1 MSLKED
7 QKIGEAIENY
17 LKGIKTGE
25 EKLFEKAFHSDSVV
39 INGNENDPEKS
50 TVSISDFVKNIKKR
64 HEEGVHT
71 EEIPLGASTSYIGN
85 VGNVRLD
92 FKLIIGDLTLYGT
105 DYFNLVKRD
114 DQWKISQKIYYVTHT
129 E

>member
-7 QKIGEAIENY
+7 QNICNAIECY

-39 INGNENDPEKS
+39 INGNENDPKKS

-64 HEEGVHT
+64 HEEGIHT
-71 EEIPLGASTSYIGN
+71 EEIPLGATTSYIGN
-85 VGNVRLD
+85 IGNVRLD
-92 FKLIIGDLTLYGT
+92 FKLIIGEQTLYGT
-105 DYFNLVKRD
+105 DFFNLVKRN